1 VKGEGLGLTL
11 HDNRKEVVEKAQV
24 IHRELTL
31 QGGDRVLE
39 KGGIGR
45 HEHDVVGVEQD

>member
-1 VKGEGLGLTL
+1 MHPALSLETGVT
-11 HDNRKEVVEKAQV
+11 V
-24 IHRELTL
+24 IHHELTL